1 MIFSLTVMRES
12 TILDMERILLIR
24 FGSLGDVALTTPA
37 IRAVRGAFP
46 DAYIAML
53 VGTRS
58 ADVVSANPHLDDVIV
73 FRREVKVFSETRR
86 AAAMVRERGF
96 SISIDMQ
103 RKFRSS
109 LLAYLSGAKLRIGY
123 HQPGGLLCS
132 VKVPGT
138 EDKHSIDRNLDLLK
152 PLGITEAD
160 REPEMFLSNEDRE
173 YADRVFQSHELTSD
187 SLIMGLF
194 PGAGWR
200 PRCWPAERFAAIGD
214 LAAREYGV
222 RVVIFGGPGEVDIV
236 ENVARSMKTSPV
248 LMKGRVTLRQLGAMI
263 EKCSLF
269 LSNDTGPMH
278 ISVAVKTPTIG
289 LFGPGNHVKFQPI
302 GEKHTLIRRYIHC
315 SPCKQF
321 TGKCKD
327 NICMKAITVD
337 EVWEAVSG
345 RLSAK

>member
-1 MIFSLTVMRES
+1 
-12 TILDMERILLIR
+12 MERILLIR

-53 VGTRS
+53 VGARS
-58 ADVVSANPHLDDVIV
+58 ADVVSANPHLDDVMV

-86 AAAMVRERGF
+86 AAAMLRERGF

-132 VKVPGT
+132 VKIPDT
-138 EDKHSIDRNLDLLK
+138 ENKHAVDRNLDLLK
-152 PLGITEAD
+152 PLGIMEAD
-160 REPEMFLSNEDRE
+160 REPEMFLSDEDRD
-173 YADRVFQSHELTSD
+173 YADRVFQLHGLASE

-214 LAAREYGV
+214 LATEEYGA
-222 RVVIFGGPGEVDIV
+222 RVVVFGGPGEADIV
-236 ENVARSMKTSPV
+236 DNVARSMKTSPV
-248 LMKGRVTLRQLGAMI
+248 LMKDSVTLRQLGAMI
-263 EKCSLF
+263 KKCSLF

-278 ISVAVKTPTIG
+278 ISVAVKTPTIA
-289 LFGPGNHVKFQPI
+289 LFGPGNHIRFQPI
-302 GEKHTLIRRYIHC
+302 GEKHTLVRRDTPC

-321 TGKCKD
+321 THKCKE
-327 NICMKAITVD
+327 NICMKAITVE
-337 EVWEAVSG
+337 EVWKAVSG
-345 RLSAK
+345 RLSAE